1 MGQFDLNLSTRPFR
15 GYRVQTLLLS
25 LALIALIATSIW
37 QVLGFKRYSA
47 LVSQIRGQE
56 QNAQVE
62 SSVLGKQLGE
72 LDAKLSRPEA
82 MDKINEIQFLNGII
96 ARKTFPW
103 TRIFSD
109 LEELMPETVHLVS
122 LHPDV
127 AENGTALLHIEV
139 RARNVQE
146 FTKFAAALQSIPAF
160 DNLIVNTE
168 EKKQEANKMATTD
181 SDFSFTVKYHP
192 DKDGQ

>member
-15 GYRVQTLLLS
+15 GYRLQQLLLS
-25 LALIALIATSIW
+25 MAFVALVATSVW
-37 QVLGFKRYSA
+37 QFIGFKQYSR
-47 LVSQIRGQE
+47 LTSQIRTDAR
-56 QNAQVE
+56 NAQVDAD
-62 SSVLGKQLGE
+62 VLGHQIDE

-82 MDKINEIQFLNGII
+82 VNKLSEIQFLNGII

-122 LHPDV
+122 LRPDV

-139 RARNVQE
+139 RARSVDDWA
-146 FTKFAAALQSIPAF
+146 KFAAALQSVPAF
-160 DNLIVNTE
+160 DDLVVSTE
-168 EKKQEANKMATTD
+168 EKRQELKTVTND
-181 SDFSFTVKYHP
+181 VDFSFVVRYHP
-192 DKDGQ
+192 EKEGQ